1 MTHLPLAQEKV
12 PAYLHGTAK
21 FLVSLPQMCKGDGSV
36 RTSNDDDNIA
46 LLSQLKR
53 TNPEKFKR

>member
-1 MTHLPLAQEKV
+1 MTTM
-12 PAYLHGTAK
+12 GK
-21 FLVSLPQMCKGDGSV
+21 FLVSFLQMCKGDGSV